1 MRAPLVLSAAALVVA
16 LAALVVGSR
25 TQETVVVAAEPRDH
39 DDVVDEAA
47 LDGAGPAAIEGD
59 RVAALER
66 EVRALRRDIAALAAA
81 RSGVARDAQAIDGAP
96 PVARPI
102 DDDEGTA
109 LSEAVETKVQEALK
123 RAHEEES
130 ARRDEFRDARWSERH
145 QEQMRVMREEHGL
158 DEPTALKIDAM
169 LAAERQELAAVL
181 QNGRENNLSW
191 WREMRPQTQAV
202 RAATDE
208 NVKALLDDKQAKAWD
223 AQRDLESEWN
233 MGRGPRRGGGGG
245 Q

>member
-1 MRAPLVLSAAALVVA
+1 VRAPLVLSAAALVVA
-16 LAALVVGSR
+16 LAALVVGAR
-25 TQETVVVAAEPRDH
+25 APEAVVVTAEPRD
-39 DDVVDEAA
+39 DDED
-47 LDGAGPAAIEGD
+47 DGARDDEETADDGPDSERI
-59 RVAALER
+59 AALER
-66 EVRALRRDIAALAAA
+66 EVRALRREIAALAAV
-81 RSGVARDAQAIDGAP
+81 RSGVARDAQAIDSAP
-96 PVARPI
+96 SVARPI

-158 DEPTALKIDAM
+158 DERTAQKIEAM
-169 LAAERQELAAVL
+169 LTAERQELAAVL

-208 NVKALLDDKQAKAWD
+208 NVKALLDEKQAKAWD
-223 AQRDLESEWN
+223 AQRDLETDWN
-233 MGRGPRRGGGGG
+233 MGRGGRRGGGGG